1 MKYALAIPLLL
12 GLAVL
17 ATACDFNAR
26 ISEKESARYA
36 EKNRELFESLPI
48 PPGAELVREDEN
60 DCAGGFKREKTQSCF
75 LLLTFETIEPLIS
88 VMDFYD
94 EYFAAQGWSF
104 ANIDS
109 ETSEAYE
116 NGEFHIGLGLR
127 LPLST
132 RAACPD
138 RAFDAEGERRC
149 VAREIRR
156 NDRQPHSYT
165 LDISPD

>member
-1 MKYALAIPLLL
+1 MKFALVPLLL

-17 ATACDFNAR
+17 AAACDFNAR

-48 PPGAELVREDEN
+48 PQGAKLVREREI
-60 DCAGGFKREKTQSCF
+60 DCAGGFKREKTLSCI
-75 LLLTFETIEPLIS
+75 LRLTFETTEPLIS
-88 VMDFYD
+88 AMTFYD
-94 EYFAAQGWSF
+94 DHFAAQGWSF

-109 ETSEAYE
+109 ETTEAYE

-127 LPLST
+127 ISL
-132 RAACPD
+132 AGCPD
-138 RAFDAEGERRC
+138 AAFDPEGRVRC

-156 NDRQPHSYT
+156 NDGKPRAYN
-165 LDISPD
+165 LAISPD